1 MFWFLSDNMK
11 SETEYRSEQS
21 SIQPN
26 CTDTISITK
35 ESTIQKKSPKM
46 QFRCD
51 IDDCNKQFK
60 DDIALR
66 SHKLGRH
73 LINEKKPK
81 TVKSKKKPKKTVLC
95 DFEGCNRRFKNATDL
110 DRHKLVKHQS
120 GATKKKEK
128 VSKTKKSKTTAT
140 DKVQY
145 DLEGFNLNPPPPAI
159 KEPRAYYY
167 AARSAT
173 FFR

>member
-1 MFWFLSDNMK
+1 MFWFFSDKMK
-11 SETEYRSEQS
+11 SETEYRSGKL

-26 CTDTISITK
+26 CTDTTPVTK
-35 ESTIQKKSPKM
+35 GSTIQKKSPEM
-46 QFRCD
+46 QFKCD

-66 SHKLGRH
+66 NHKLGKH

-81 TVKSKKKPKKTVLC
+81 TVKSKKKSKKTVLC

-110 DRHKLVKHQS
+110 DTHKRAKHQS
-120 GATKKKEK
+120 GAKKKK
-128 VSKTKKSKTTAT
+128 VSKTKESKTTAT

-145 DLEGFNLNPPPPAI
+145 DLEGFNLLFHN
-159 KEPRAYYY
+159 K
-167 AARSAT
+167 
-173 FFR
+173 